1 MSHSPGLRS
10 ERHRYTVSGP
20 DQFSSRGR
28 HDRGSPGGTRR
39 PNDGRHHA
47 HPRPA
52 GKSGF
57 IERVRDSD
65 DRRKVFARGR
75 PEALAPLVAKHQA
88 LGKAYLGMIQDY
100 SDSELMV
107 ILTYMEK
114 MSGMAER
121 LFTDVIAARS
131 EG

>member
-1 MSHSPGLRS
+1 MTAGRLAELTGLTTGAIT
-10 ERHRYTVSGP
+10 HIL
-20 DQFSSRGR
+20 
-28 HDRGSPGGTRR
+28 DRPE
-39 PNDGRHHA
+39 
-47 HPRPA
+47 
-52 GKSGF
+52 KSGF

-121 LFTDVIAARS
+121 LLTDVIAARS